1 MYKNTRCSGERSA
14 SFAQQLKH
22 FFHSDK
28 RDKGIREGFYNTHQI
43 STMGQSYSV
52 TAPAVFYKG
61 DGKSCCVEISTRHA
75 LPRNPHSLVS
85 VFKTMDKDNSGTIE
99 RLELYGYLRNTCNIK
114 GMTNP
119 QLDEMFSTADTN
131 ADGRINWREFVAVM
145 KLAKNSS
152 FFSSAGPR
160 WKELWSKLES
170 EETEAV
176 TLELLHNTTD
186 NVVATIPLAG
196 NGTTSNTAYVPDHYF
211 RDGQRYYFRLRDAS
225 SESLFS
231 SFSGKLL
238 DTSSSFSVVDSGLEE
253 ARRRRREEQRKQRI
267 AAERARR
274 QLEEQQRRDRQ
285 ATRVL
290 GDVFAEM
297 DHDGNGSIEVLEL
310 YRYIR
315 NHGVTGMTT
324 AQLNSIFNEAD
335 SDFDGSITFSEFCD
349 VMMKAKAF
357 NTSPE
362 WRKLWNG
369 VASKVG
375 TGRPKRQRVY

>member
-1 MYKNTRCSGERSA
+1 MHKDTHCSEELAA
-14 SFAQQLKH
+14 SVAWQGKH
-22 FFHSDK
+22 FFRSNRCDK
-28 RDKGIREGFYNTHQI
+28 DLRKGVYNTYQS

-52 TAPAVFYKG
+52 TAPATFYKG
-61 DGKSCCVEISTRHA
+61 DGKSCPVDISTRHP

-99 RLELYGYLRNTCNIK
+99 RLEIYGYLRNVCNVK

-119 QLDEMFSTADTN
+119 QLDEMFSKADAN
-131 ADGRINWREFVAVM
+131 GDGRINWREFVAVM

-176 TLELLHNTTD
+176 TLELVHNTTD
-186 NVVATIPLAG
+186 NVIATIPLAG
-196 NGTTSNTAYVPDHYF
+196 NNTTSNTAYIPGHHF
-211 RDGQRYYFRLRDAS
+211 HAGQRYYFRLRDAS
-225 SESLFS
+225 SDSLFS
-231 SFSGKLL
+231 SFGGKLL
-238 DTSSSFSVVDSGLEE
+238 DTSSSFSVIDTGLEE
-253 ARRRRREEQRKQRI
+253 ARRRRREEEQKQRI

-290 GDVFAEM
+290 SEVFSEM

-324 AQLNSIFNEAD
+324 AQLNSIFREAD
-335 SDFDGSITFSEFCD
+335 SDFDGAITFSEFCD
-349 VMMKAKAF
+349 VMMKAKSF
-357 NTSPE
+357 DTSPE

-369 VASKVG
+369 IASKVG
-375 TGRPKRQRVY
+375 TGRPKRQRFN